1 MASECASCKKPRR
14 TTGNRITR
22 RGLSKISGGI
32 GLKTTGITPRTW
44 KLNGRK
50 MRVRTA
56 DGVQTAWICMKC
68 YKAGKY
74 TKV

>member
-1 MASECASCKKPRR
+1 MASECASCGKARR
-14 TTGNRITR
+14 SVGNRITR
-22 RGLSKISGGI
+22 RGLSKLSGGI
-32 GLKTTGITPRTW
+32 GLKTTGITRRTW

-56 DGVQTAWICMKC
+56 EGVRNAWICMKC

-74 TKV
+74 QKV